1 MQIKILTVVDIT
13 ETMRNRNDKTKEYK
27 QQCNF
32 NTVLQTIGMKA
43 NPYYTQSPTVESI
56 VVDKLSF
63 GSNIKGEHN
72 VWSFIVDIE
81 YEDSI
86 VQKDLQELFDLIP
99 VILDLDETV
108 KINKGVFHTK
118 DKKFNNIIFDLI
130 DK

>member
-32 NTVLQTIGMKA
+32 NTVLQTIAMKA

-86 VQKDLQELFDLIP
+86 VQDDLQELFDLIP

-118 DKKFNNIIFDLI
+118 DKKFANIVFKLLS
-130 DK
+130 

>member
-32 NTVLQTIGMKA
+32 NTVLQTIGMKV
-43 NPYYTQSPTVESI
+43 NPYYTQTPI
-56 VVDKLSF
+56 VDSVVTDKLPF

-72 VWSFIVDIE
+72 VWTFIVDIE

-86 VQKDLQELFDLIP
+86 DITDLKDLFDIVP
-99 VILDLDETV
+99 IVTDLDETV
-108 KINKGVFHTK
+108 KINKGMFYTT
-118 DKKFNNIIFDLI
+118 DKKFTNIVFEFLS
-130 DK
+130 